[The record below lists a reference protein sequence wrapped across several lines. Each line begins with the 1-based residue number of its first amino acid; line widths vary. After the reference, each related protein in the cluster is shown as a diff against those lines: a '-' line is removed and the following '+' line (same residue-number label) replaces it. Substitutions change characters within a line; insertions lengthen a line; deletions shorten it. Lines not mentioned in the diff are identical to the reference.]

1 LTLSEGLELDFVGI
15 HCEFDGLSP
24 PASTSFEQCHTCSS

>member
-1 LTLSEGLELDFVGI
+1 MWKLTLSGRLEVGGF

-24 PASTSFEQCHTCSS
+24 PAPTSFE